1 MRASVTV
8 VASLLSLVVSVSG
21 QGEFQT
27 VFCQTI
33 DGKHAA
39 SNNFCQAVGGAVL
52 PSPGFCCLRSS
63 DFDKFVALSKGCA
76 DNGLVLGKNDVPCS
90 P

>member
-1 MRASVTV
+1 MRASVAV
-8 VASLLSLVVSVSG
+8 VAALLSFVSSVSG

-52 PSPGFCCLRSS
+52 PSPGKSPYYYHDLKTLVIRSI
-63 DFDKFVALSKGCA
+63 L
-76 DNGLVLGKNDVPCS
+76 
-90 P
+90 